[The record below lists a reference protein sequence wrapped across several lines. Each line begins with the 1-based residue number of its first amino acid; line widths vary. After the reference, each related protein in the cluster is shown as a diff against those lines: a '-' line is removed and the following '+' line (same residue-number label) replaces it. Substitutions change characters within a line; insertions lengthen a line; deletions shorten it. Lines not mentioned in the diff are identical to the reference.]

1 MMNTLTQH
9 AQDFWHALQH
19 RALFGLLLTL
29 VAYQLGLWLYQYSGR
44 KILLHPLVLS
54 VIAISM
60 TLQLIDLPYAQY
72 LKANELLYFLLGP
85 ATVAL
90 AIPLHQEFH
99 NLRKL
104 ALPAL
109 LTIVIGGSFAAAA
122 AVSIAWALGGSD
134 IVLLSLSPK
143 SVTTPIAL
151 SISETINALPSLTTA
166 AVVFTGIAGVLM
178 SPLAFYLLRLHDPRL
193 QGIVLGINAHA
204 VGTARSFEQNPTMGA
219 FSSLA
224 MGLTGAFTALALPYL
239 VTLF

>member
-1 MMNTLTQH
+1 MLNTLIQH
-9 AQDFWHALQH
+9 SQDFWHALQH
-19 RALFGLLLTL
+19 RVLFGLLLTL
-29 VAYQLGLWLYQYSGR
+29 VTYQLGLWLYQYSGR
-44 KILLHPLVLS
+44 KLLLHPLIIS
-54 VIAISM
+54 VIAISA

-109 LTIVIGGSFAAAA
+109 LTVLIGGSFAAAA
-122 AVSIAWALGGSD
+122 AVAIAWALGGSD

-151 SISETINALPSLTTA
+151 SISTTINALPSLTTA
-166 AVVFTGIAGVLM
+166 AVVVTGIAGVLM

-204 VGTARSFEQNPTMGA
+204 VGTARSFEINPSMGA
-219 FSSLA
+219 FASLA
-224 MGLTGAFTALALPYL
+224 MGLTGTFTALLLPYL
-239 VTLF
+239 VRLF

>member
-1 MMNTLTQH
+1 MLNAFLDHTQS
-9 AQDFWHALQH
+9 FWDSLQH

-29 VAYQLGLWLYQYSGR
+29 VTYQLGLWLYQYSGR
-44 KILLHPLVLS
+44 KLLLHPLILS
-54 VIAISM
+54 VGVITV
-60 TLQLIDLPYAQY
+60 TLQFINLPYAQY

-104 ALPAL
+104 AVPAL
-109 LTIVIGGSFAAAA
+109 LTIIIGGSFAAAA
-122 AVSIAWALGGSD
+122 AVFIAWVLGGSD
-134 IVLLSLSPK
+134 IVLLSLAPK

-151 SISETINALPSLTTA
+151 GIAETINALPSLTTA
-166 AVVFTGIAGVLM
+166 AVVVTGIAGALM
-178 SPLAFYLLRLHDPRL
+178 SPLAFYLLRLRDPRL
-193 QGIVLGINAHA
+193 QGVVLGINAHA
-204 VGTARSFEQNPTMGA
+204 VGTARSFEINPSMGA

-224 MGLTGAFTALALPYL
+224 MGLTGTFTALVLPYI